1 MIWFFISEGGQNFM
15 EYNILIGGKAG
26 QGVETGAQII
36 TEIIHS
42 NGFYIFSSKDY
53 MSMVRGGHN
62 FVTVRF
68 SDSPVNAASF
78 KYNVIMSL
86 DENTSDLH
94 HKNLIK
100 DGVVLSA
107 MELAHKTEDVIK
119 VDAAKIAKQI
129 GNTKVLNTVLIG
141 ALCKYFGLDIS
152 NSKHILSSHFIGDV
166 LEKNIEALKQ
176 GFDSIEGNFHC
187 SKSSSEP
194 KGILVN
200 ANEAF
205 ASGCA
210 AGGVSFYSA
219 YPMTPATSIM
229 KFLSSVSEDLN
240 ILVEQ
245 AEDEISAINMAIGAS
260 YAGARAMT
268 GSSGGG
274 FALMTEAVGLSGIT
288 ETPLVIA
295 EVQRPG
301 PATGLST
308 RTEQGDLLF
317 TLFCSQGEFPRV
329 ITSVTSHE
337 NAFETGVRAQNIAQ
351 KYQIPV
357 IVLSDQYLADA
368 IKTTEEFDFDSIEIK
383 DSILREYKADY
394 KRYEYTKS
402 GVSPRLLPGSIKG
415 MTVMYDSHEHNDA
428 AEIVED
434 CETRIK
440 MMKKRMKK
448 EDMLLAEDI
457 KEPEYLGAE
466 NPSAVFVGFGSSKGA
481 IEEAVRMLNDD
492 GKSAGALIFS
502 DIWPFPSKKLK
513 ELKEQTDKIINV
525 EQNYTGQLAK
535 VISMQTGIRCS
546 SSILK
551 YDGRPFSPHQIYKQA
566 KELI

>member
-1 MIWFFISEGGQNFM
+1 M

-53 MSMVRGGHN
+53 MSRVRGGHN
-62 FVTVRF
+62 FVTIRF
-68 SDSPVNAASF
+68 SDKNVNAAAF
-78 KYNVIMSL
+78 RYNVIMSL

-94 HKNLIK
+94 HKNLIE
-100 DGVVLSA
+100 GGAVLSA
-107 MELAHKTEDVIK
+107 MELEHKTEDVIK
-119 VDAAKIAKQI
+119 VDAAAIAKQI
-129 GNTKVLNTVLIG
+129 GNSKVLNTVLIG
-141 ALCKYFGLDIS
+141 ALCRYFGLDIS
-152 NSKHILSSHFIGDV
+152 NAEHILSGHFTGTV
-166 LEKNIEALKQ
+166 LEKNIEALKA
-176 GFDSIEGNFHC
+176 GFDSIEGVFHC
-187 SKSSSEP
+187 AKAASEP

-200 ANEAF
+200 GNEAF
-205 ASGCA
+205 ASGCI

-229 KFLSSVSEDLN
+229 KFFSSVSEDLN

-245 AEDEISAINMAIGAS
+245 AEDEIAAINMAIGAS
-260 YAGARAMT
+260 YSGARAMT

-274 FALMTEAVGLSGIT
+274 FALMTEGVGLSGVT

-301 PATGLST
+301 PATGFST

-317 TLFCSQGEFPRV
+317 TLFCSQGEFPRM
-329 ITSVTSHE
+329 ITSVTDHE
-337 NAFETGVRAQNIAQ
+337 NAFETGVRVQNLAQ

-357 IVLSDQYLADA
+357 IVLSDQYMADA
-368 IKTTEEFDFDSIEIK
+368 IKTTEEFDFDSVEIT
-383 DSILREYKADY
+383 DSILKEYKEDY
-394 KRYEYTKS
+394 KRYEYTQS

-415 MTVMYDSHEHNDA
+415 MTVMYDSHEHNEA
-428 AEIVED
+428 SEIVED
-434 CETRIK
+434 CETRIN

-448 EDMLLAEDI
+448 EDMLLQDDI
-457 KEPEYLGAE
+457 NEPEYFGADD
-466 NPSAVFVGFGSSKGA
+466 PKTLFVGFGSAKGA
-481 IEEAVRMLNDD
+481 IEEAVRMLNDEA
-492 GKSAGALIFS
+492 GSVGALIFS
-502 DIWPFPSKKLK
+502 DIWPFPSKKLQEYK
-513 ELKEQTDKIINV
+513 AKTDNIINV
-525 EQNYTGQLAK
+525 EQNFTGQLAK

-546 SSILK
+546 GSILK
-551 YDGRPFSPHQIYKQA
+551 YDGRPFSPYQIYKQA